1 MASEKGVL
9 CDAIGGGAMD
19 INDPKQL
26 QGLSLR
32 ALAFARRRARV
43 KHWWLGTGGGLAK
56 GRTAEDIACEA
67 MASLFGGRRRWDA
80 AAQPDPWEHVK
91 SVVNSLLSNLVRS
104 KENRVNTRDVDD
116 DAAVTSTTPES
127 EFLRA
132 EDEERLK
139 LRRQRGY
146 SLLQD
151 GVLESDNPT
160 LLSLHDLILKE
171 DIHKPQE
178 LAMRLGISVKDVN
191 NLKKRFWRIC
201 RQVLSILDKEEGQD
215 NE

>member
-1 MASEKGVL
+1 MAREKGVL
-9 CDAIGGGAMD
+9 RDASGGEGMD

-32 ALAFARRRARV
+32 ALAFACRRARV
-43 KHWWLGTGGGLAK
+43 KRWWLGTSGALAK
-56 GRTAEDIACEA
+56 GKTAEDIASEA

-80 AAQPDPWEHVK
+80 AAQPDPWEHLK
-91 SVVNSLLSNLVRS
+91 SVVNSLLSNLVRA
-104 KENRVNTRDVDD
+104 KENRVNRRDVDH
-116 DAAVTSTTPES
+116 DAAVILTTPES
-127 EFLRA
+127 EVLRA

-139 LRRQRGY
+139 LRHERAY

-151 GVLESDNPT
+151 GVLESDDPN
-160 LLSLHDLILKE
+160 LLSLHDLVLKD

-178 LAMRLGISVKDVN
+178 LAIRLGMSVKDVN

-201 RQVLSILDKEEGQD
+201 RQVLSILEKEEGQAND
-215 NE
+215 